1 MYKYAIARQLATK
14 RVITNRG
21 DELGRLVDL
30 VIDED
35 TGVIESALIEL
46 DRDSKFLKA
55 TNIKER
61 TMEVPYSAVV
71 AISDVLIVDER
82 ELGR

>member
-30 VIDED
+30 IIDED

-46 DRDSKFLKA
+46 DRDSRFLKA
-55 TNIKER
+55 TNIKDR
-61 TMEVPYSAVV
+61 TMEIPYSAVV
-71 AISDVLIVDER
+71 AISDVVIVDER
-82 ELGR
+82 ELGH